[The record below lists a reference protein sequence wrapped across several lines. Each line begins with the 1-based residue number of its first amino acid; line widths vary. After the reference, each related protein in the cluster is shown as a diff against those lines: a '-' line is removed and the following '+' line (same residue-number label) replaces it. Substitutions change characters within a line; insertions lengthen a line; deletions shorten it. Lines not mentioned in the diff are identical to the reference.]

1 MEVKK
6 ETNKSLLEKLTTQ
19 NDRFKD
25 ELEMLGS
32 QMNKLKKP
40 QQNQTF
46 SKQSNS
52 KNIK

>member
-25 ELEMLGS
+25 ELEMLGN
-32 QMNKLKKP
+32 QMSKLKKP
-40 QQNQTF
+40 LQN
-46 SKQSNS
+46 
-52 KNIK
+52 